1 MREAS
6 SNYSITV
13 AVQMQK
19 NGDKIRDQVWKRC
32 QLTRQIDS
40 CVIGQRI
47 LKKTLF
53 SGVSY
58 SIKNITQK

>member
-1 MREAS
+1 
-6 SNYSITV
+6 
-13 AVQMQK
+13 MQK

-53 SGVSY
+53 SDVSY